1 MFLDDPIISNIVFY
15 PRKHKIPEN
24 LDENIKVLKFKISE
38 KIVIGGFFF
47 ENNEKLPN
55 ILLFHGNGEIAIEY
69 QYFIPLFFKCGVNL
83 GVIDFRG
90 YGFSTGAPIFSSLYT
105 DALPI
110 YKKFEEFT
118 VNQGFTGSNFV
129 LGRSLGSH
137 CAAEIGSHNPESLNG
152 IIFESAIGSTYRIMT
167 QLFQVSDSQLSP
179 DSLREWSNDTKASQF
194 RKPTLILHGTSD
206 YIVPNEHG
214 RILHNAIPDSVDK
227 KLVMIKGA
235 GHNNIFQFRK
245 EYFGPLK
252 EFIYKNK

>member
-1 MFLDDPIISNIVFY
+1 MFLDDPMISNIVFY

-24 LDENIKVLKFKISE
+24 LDENIEVLKFKINND
-38 KIVIGGFFF
+38 ILLGGFFF
-47 ENNEKLPN
+47 KNHEKLPN

-69 QYFIPLFFKCGVNL
+69 QYFMPLFFKCGVNL
-83 GVIDFRG
+83 AVMDFRG
-90 YGFSTGAPIFSSLYT
+90 YGFSTGKPIFSSLYD
-105 DALPI
+105 DALPV
-110 YKKFEEFT
+110 YEKFAEFT
-118 VNQGFTGSNFV
+118 KDQNLTGSNFV

-167 QLFQVSDSQLSP
+167 QLFRVTDSQLSP
-179 DSLREWSNDTKASQF
+179 DSLKEWSNNTRASQF
-194 RKPTLILHGTSD
+194 RKPTLIIHGTSD
-206 YIVPNEHG
+206 FIVPNEHG
-214 RILHNAIPDSVDK
+214 EILYNTIPDSVDK

-252 EFIYKNK
+252 DFIDKNK